1 VVLYWESQAVIARKD
16 WWSAQATA
24 RVEPK
29 PSSKRM
35 GQVNELLELIQAL
48 RLMGVNGASMMY
60 LFFERR
66 IEPLQKRCRFGFDFL
81 ETKDPSRISTAEMPV
96 GQVLGRVGRVLLDVN
111 TVTYVPLLF
120 SAKNQPKSVQNSS
133 TRVRF
138 VILVF
143 YI

>member
-1 VVLYWESQAVIARKD
+1 
-16 WWSAQATA
+16 
-24 RVEPK
+24 
-29 PSSKRM
+29 M